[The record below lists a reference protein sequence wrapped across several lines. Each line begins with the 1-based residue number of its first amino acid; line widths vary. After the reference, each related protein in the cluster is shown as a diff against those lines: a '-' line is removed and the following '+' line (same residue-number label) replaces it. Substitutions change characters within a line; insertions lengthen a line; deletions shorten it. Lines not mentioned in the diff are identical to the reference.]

1 MSERR
6 WNLNTGWLLI
16 RIGIGLMFMLFGFG
30 KITGG
35 PAKWQQLG
43 GAMAAVGIT
52 FLPTFWGF
60 MAAFAEFFGGMA
72 LMLGI
77 LVRPFAALMC
87 FTMVVAVTMLMRN
100 GADLSKFG
108 HALDM
113 AIVFLGIL
121 IGGGGHLTLG
131 AHIPRL
137 KGRWWQ

>member
-1 MSERR
+1 MSTSR
-6 WNLNTGWLLI
+6 WNLDTGWLLI
-16 RIGIGLMFMLFGFG
+16 RVGIGLMFMCFGFE

-35 PAKWQQLG
+35 PEKWEALG
-43 GAMAAVGIT
+43 GAMSSMGIT

-72 LMLGI
+72 IMLGI

-87 FTMVVAVTMLMRN
+87 FTMVVAVTMLMRS
-100 GADLSKFG
+100 GADLIKFG

-113 AIVFLGIL
+113 AIVFFGIL
-121 IGGGGHLTLG
+121 LGGGGRLTLG
-131 AHIPRL
+131 ALIPKL